1 MAVNRKS
8 DFRGKEARK
17 KPQSY
22 SNLKKSGLRAG
33 KSKSDFSARSVQNKG
48 VKDGTIRLGKS
59 GKSYNVYDAK
69 TATWKRGVVQT
80 SKPTTPSRP
89 TTRVSPSARGEG
101 SGGSRMPQYP
111 LGIARGAS
119 QSRAA
124 ANRLKQ
130 STGRST
136 LTGALSAKKQT
147 DRRNQNRNA
156 AVIASLPLLAAG
168 GAGGAALGA
177 IGRAGTAAAAGARSG
192 IAAGAGLAGRAGTK
206 SVAAGRA
213 TAAAKAART
222 RAAKKTAA
230 AKKNTKRG
238 K

>member
-22 SNLKKSGLRAG
+22 SNLKKSGVRAG
-33 KSKSDFSARSVQNKG
+33 KSKSDFSVRSAQNKG

-69 TATWKRGVVQT
+69 TATWKRGVV
-80 SKPTTPSRP
+80 KTTTASRP

-101 SGGSRMPQYP
+101 SSGKSPAQTAIRNLSGYV
-111 LGIARGAS
+111 GRGMGKAGA
-119 QSRAA
+119 QSVKR
-124 ANRLKQ
+124 

-136 LTGALSAKKQT
+136 LRGALSAKRSIDT
-147 DRRNQNRNA
+147 RNQNRNA
-156 AVIASLPLLAAG
+156 AAIASIPLMAAG
-168 GAGGAALGA
+168 GAAGAGLGA
-177 IGRAGTAAAAGARSG
+177 IARAGTAAAAGARSG